1 MFRSAL
7 PLLSMLAALSCGA
20 AHAAPLPLQLKA
32 EALVAGPRIQ
42 LADVVQADG
51 TLPSLDLG
59 AAPLPGYSARLA
71 RAELERMLRS
81 RGMQGQ
87 FTVAGADAVRIE
99 RRAQAADSNALVE
112 TALQHLRRHLE
123 HSLASTGTP
132 AGSAR
137 IELHMVGAAP
147 EVQLAQG
154 RVEWRPQALPAD
166 FALRSRMQVTVD
178 AWVDGAYQRS
188 VSVPFQVSAWAPA
201 LVATRALPAGAAP
214 GCESLAVQQVDL
226 ATLDGATAGTDC
238 ARLQGRLKRAL
249 PAGTPLAAAW
259 MQRPAA
265 VAQGDNI
272 ALRLQQG
279 AIELESRAV
288 ALSDGEVGQR
298 IDVRPTA
305 SQQAVRAEIIA
316 PGLARITGQ

>member
-1 MFRSAL
+1 MLRPAL
-7 PLLSMLAALSCGA
+7 PFLSMLAALACCA

-32 EALVAGPRIQ
+32 EALVAGPRIA

-51 TLPSLDLG
+51 TLPALDLG

-71 RAELERMLRS
+71 RAELERTLRA
-81 RGMQGQ
+81 RGLQGQ

-99 RRAQAADSNALVE
+99 RRAQAADSAAL
-112 TALQHLRRHLE
+112 AAAAQQQLRSQLE
-123 HSLASTGTP
+123 QGA
-132 AGSAR
+132 AGGAR
-137 IELHMVGAAP
+137 IELRLDGAAP
-147 EVQLAQG
+147 EVQLPQG
-154 RVEWRPQALPAD
+154 RVEFHPQPLAAGLAP
-166 FALRSRMQVTVD
+166 RSRMQVTVD
-178 AWVDGAYQRS
+178 IAVDGAYQRS
-188 VSVPFQVSAWAPA
+188 VSVPFRVNAWAPA
-201 LVATRALPAGAAP
+201 LVATRALPSGAAP
-214 GCESLAVQQVDL
+214 ACDSLALQQVDI
-226 ATLDGATAGTDC
+226 ATLDSAPAGTEC

-249 PAGTPLAAAW
+249 PAGMPLAAAW
-259 MQRPAA
+259 LQRPAA

-272 ALRLQQG
+272 ALRLLQG